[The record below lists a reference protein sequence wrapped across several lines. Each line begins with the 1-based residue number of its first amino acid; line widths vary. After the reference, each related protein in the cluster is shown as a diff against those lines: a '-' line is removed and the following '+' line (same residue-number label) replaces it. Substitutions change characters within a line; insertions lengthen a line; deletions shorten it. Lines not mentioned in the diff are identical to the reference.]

1 MRICRF
7 AEGPFKP
14 SGEGATLCFLNF
26 GRVFSNRG
34 HDVIFLHAY
43 QGWSDPKQLVDE
55 PFYTVLLPDDIY
67 YNKPQIWLR
76 VIQTI
81 SPDLLI
87 LKDADRIVTHGVPA
101 RLLTGAPIAWEV
113 HDIPA
118 ELSAQFKETDTKDI
132 QRSFAQATSQSDLIW
147 TFTQED
153 TLAFDLSINMQVKP
167 PVIPP
172 FIDLKVKPVEI
183 SSQPFNMVFIGNNY
197 YEPNLRALF
206 DLHKYLIPAID
217 DENMGVLNVYGNTP
231 PHVVKE
237 LEGPHMVFHGYISN
251 LRDAM
256 LQNVLAVVPVRFA
269 SGIRIKT
276 LTFLSYG
283 IPVLST
289 TLAKTGIE
297 CPSIFVEDDVTQ
309 FGKRAVEILANR
321 SELVSRGKDGR
332 EWLENNFGENVLA
345 TKLEDFFST
354 IANTKNNL
362 QGFQHAHDVAS
373 STPMLIP
380 GWLRENIEKRRF
392 SKPLAPL
399 LPNGLWAIAGKGKY
413 IEFAYDNEESWLE
426 AKKTL
431 YS

>member
-26 GRVFSNRG
+26 GRVFSKRG

-87 LKDADRIVTHGVPA
+87 LKDADRIITHGVPA

-118 ELSAQFKETDTKDI
+118 ELSAQLKENDVEDN

-147 TFTQED
+147 TFTQTD
-153 TLAFDLSINMQVKP
+153 TLAFDLVKTTHVKP
-167 PVIPP
+167 SVIPP
-172 FIDLKVKPVEI
+172 FIDLKVEPVKI
-183 SSQPFNMVFIGNNY
+183 SSPTINMAFIGNNY
-197 YEPNLRALF
+197 FEPNVRALF
-206 DLHKYLIPAID
+206 DLHKYLIPAIK
-217 DENMGVLNVYGNTP
+217 NANLGVLNVYGNTP
-231 PHVVKE
+231 PHVVNE
-237 LEGPHMVFHGYISN
+237 LEGPHMVFHGYVSD
-251 LRDAM
+251 LREVM
-256 LQNVLAVVPVRFA
+256 VQNALAVVPVRFA

-289 TLAKTGIE
+289 TLAKTGID
-297 CPSIFVEDDVTQ
+297 CPSIFTEDDITQ
-309 FGKRAVEILANR
+309 FGKRAVEIFSNER
-321 SELVSRGKDGR
+321 ELTSHGKDGR
-332 EWLENNFGENVLA
+332 EWLENNFGENILA
-345 TKLEDFFST
+345 ARLEKKFST
-354 IANTKNNL
+354 AINTKFNL
-362 QGFQHAHDVAS
+362 QGFQHAYNVAS
-373 STPMLIP
+373 TTPVLMP
-380 GWLRENIEKRRF
+380 SWLQENIKKRRF
-392 SKPLAPL
+392 SKTLAPL
-399 LPNGLWAIAGKGKY
+399 LPKGLWAIAGKGKY
-413 IEFAYDNEESWLE
+413 IEFAYDDEKSWLD